1 MYRLLIADDEV
12 VEREAVKFIVGQ
24 NLSGILELYEAANGR
39 ELLEKLAVLKPDI
52 VLTDI
57 KMPGI
62 NGLEAA
68 AKIRDILPDCR
79 IILMSAFHYFNY
91 AKDGLALGVD
101 DYITKPAPAETII
114 NTLNQSILHLDEAR
128 SRRKK
133 EEDINIKLKNVTQYL
148 EEELISL
155 ISSGEIEENV
165 IREFFEML
173 SINSSAFVGVALSI
187 PDHSLPLEIAGEVQK
202 RILKK
207 RLSEQ
212 LKRKLHVRGLY
223 FLQSIVGQYIF
234 ILMLVAKEADEYTSR
249 VLWAKIFSEI
259 KDEISSEMLIQLNIG
274 IGNQCNAITGI
285 IDTFLQAKIALKYD
299 SSPGSVISYGDITS
313 PKKSLEYPIVREK
326 QLLDSFLLGETG
338 NSLQIADELIDWISA
353 NLPNLDIM
361 KQKIYELLLVLMR
374 EAVLNLHLQ
383 EFVIDSEGMR
393 RDICLL
399 DSTRDLR
406 SYVRSYIQKKI
417 QDVHSIKASR
427 ASSLLSLVTEYI
439 HRNFDKELSL
449 ESAAEVVR
457 VSPFYLSKLFR
468 KETGG
473 TFIDF
478 LTEFRIRKA
487 KELLSV
493 PTNNVKDVC
502 YMVGYR
508 DPNYFARVFKK
519 NSGMT
524 PTEFRDRMIW
534 TK

>member
-12 VEREAVKFIVGQ
+12 VEREAIKYIVGQ

-39 ELLEKLAVLKPDI
+39 ELLEKLAVFKPDI

-68 AKIRDILPDCR
+68 AKIRDILPECR

-101 DYITKPAPAETII
+101 DYITKPAPAEII
-114 NTLNQSILHLDEAR
+114 VSTLNQSILYLDEAR
-128 SRRKK
+128 TRRKK
-133 EEDINIKLKNVTQYL
+133 EEEISTRLKNVTQYL

-155 ISSGEIEENV
+155 MSSGDIDENV

-173 SINSSAFVGVALSI
+173 NIQSTAFVGAALSI
-187 PDHSLPLEIAGEVQK
+187 PDRDLPLEISGEVQK

-212 LKRKLHVRGLY
+212 LKSKLHARGLN
-223 FLQSIVGQYIF
+223 FLQSIVGQHIF
-234 ILMLVAKEADEYTSR
+234 ILLLVAGEKDEYASR
-249 VLWAKIFSEI
+249 VRWAKAFAEV
-259 KDEISSEMLIQLNIG
+259 KDEISSEMLVQLNIG
-274 IGNQCNAITGI
+274 IGNQCNAITDI
-285 IDTFLQAKIALKYD
+285 IETFLQAKIALKYD

-313 PKKSLEYPIVREK
+313 PKKSMEYPIGKEK
-326 QLLDSFLLGETG
+326 QLLDCFLLGEAG
-338 NSLQIADELIDWISA
+338 NSFQIADELIDWITA
-353 NLPNLDIM
+353 NLPSLDIM

-393 RDICLL
+393 RDISLL

-406 SYVRSYIQKKI
+406 SYVRSYIHKKI
-417 QDVHSIKASR
+417 QDIHSIKASR
-427 ASSLLSLVTEYI
+427 ARSLLSMVMEYL
-439 HRNFDKELSL
+439 HKNFDKELSL

-473 TFIDF
+473 TFIDY
-478 LTEFRIRKA
+478 LTEFRMKKA

-519 NSGMT
+519 ISGMT
-524 PTEFRDRMIW
+524 PTEYRDRMVQIN
-534 TK
+534 

>member
-1 MYRLLIADDEV
+1 MKMYRLLIADDEV
-12 VEREAVKFIVGQ
+12 VEREAVKYIVGQ
-24 NLSGILELYEAANGR
+24 NLSEKLELYEATNGR

-57 KMPGI
+57 RMPGI

-68 AKIRDILPDCR
+68 AKIRDILPECR

-101 DYITKPAPAETII
+101 DYVTKPAPAEVIV
-114 NTLNQSILHLDEAR
+114 NTLNQSILHLDEAK
-128 SRRKK
+128 SRRMK
-133 EEDINIKLKNVTQYL
+133 EEEISTKLKNVTQYL
-148 EEELISL
+148 EEELITL
-155 ISSGEIEENV
+155 MSSGEIEENV

-173 SINSSAFVGVALSI
+173 SIQSTDFVGVALFI
-187 PDHSLPLEIAGEVQK
+187 PDRDQPFEIAGEVQK

-212 LKRKLHVRGLY
+212 LKSKLNARGLN

-234 ILMLVAKEADEYTSR
+234 ILLLVSKESDEYASR
-249 VLWAKIFSEI
+249 VRWAKTLSDI
-259 KDEISSEMLIQLNIG
+259 KEEISSEMLVQLNIG
-274 IGNQCNAITGI
+274 IGNQCNTITDI
-285 IDTFLQAKIALKYD
+285 IETFLQAKIALKYD
-299 SSPGSVISYGDITS
+299 SSPGSVISYGDIVS
-313 PKKSLEYPIVREK
+313 PKKSMEYPIGKEK
-326 QLLDSFLLGETG
+326 QLLDCFLLGEAG
-338 NSLQIADELIDWISA
+338 NCLQIADELIDWITI
-353 NLPNLDIM
+353 NLPSLDIM

-393 RDICLL
+393 RDISFL
-399 DSTRDLR
+399 DSTRDMR
-406 SYVRSYIQKKI
+406 SYARSYIQKKI
-417 QDVHSIKASR
+417 QDIHSIKASR
-427 ASSLLSLVTEYI
+427 ASSLLSMVREYI
-439 HRNFDKELSL
+439 QKNFDKELSL

-457 VSPFYLSKLFR
+457 VSPFYLSRLFR

-473 TFIDF
+473 TFIDY
-478 LTEFRIRKA
+478 LTEFRIKKA
-487 KELLSV
+487 RELLSV

-524 PTEFRDRMIW
+524 PSEYRERML
-534 TK
+534 